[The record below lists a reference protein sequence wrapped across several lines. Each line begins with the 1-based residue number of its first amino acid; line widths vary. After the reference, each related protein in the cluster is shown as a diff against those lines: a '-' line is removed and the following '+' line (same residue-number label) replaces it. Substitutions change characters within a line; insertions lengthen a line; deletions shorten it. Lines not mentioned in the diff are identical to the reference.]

1 MQTLLPTPGFK
12 ACATFLVLILFP
24 GALLAQPDEATARAG
39 TTAAEVSFNYVAFLD
54 DAVIDHQGV
63 AGGMRVHLT
72 PRLSV
77 GPELAY
83 LIGPRDDRD
92 VILTGNLTIDF
103 RKPRIGVPGRV
114 EPYAVVGAGILSH
127 TSNNWTGVSP
137 FVAWGGGARV
147 WLGRKVYAASDVRL
161 GFSPHIRVSGTI
173 GIVGR

>member
-1 MQTLLPTPGFK
+1 MRTVLSSEGLNP
-12 ACATFLVLILFP
+12 CATFLVLLLFP
-24 GALLAQPDEATARAG
+24 GALLAQPAETTARAG
-39 TTAAEVSFNYVAFLD
+39 STAAEVSFNYVAFYD

-92 VILTGNLTIDF
+92 VVLTGNLTIDF
-103 RKPRIGVPGRV
+103 RKPRIGVAGRV

-173 GIVGR
+173 GIVGL

>member
-1 MQTLLPTPGFK
+1 MQTFLPSAGLK
-12 ACATFLVLILFP
+12 ACATFLILLVVP
-24 GALLAQPDEATARAG
+24 GALLAQPAESTARAG
-39 TTAAEVSFNYVAFLD
+39 TTAAEASFDYVAFAD
-54 DAVIDHQGV
+54 DATIHHQGV
-63 AGGMRVHLT
+63 GGAMRVHLT

-83 LIGPRDDRD
+83 LIGPGDDRD
-92 VILTGNLTIDF
+92 VVLTGNLTIDF